1 MRLLVTALLLSVMA
15 PAFGQSF
22 YKCPSLTPGAPPVI
36 QQMPCS
42 PTGGGETITVKVIH
56 PAETGGIRISEMEFS
71 ILLNKKWDEEA
82 EKAWIESGRWPTH

>member
-1 MRLLVTALLLSVMA
+1 
-15 PAFGQSF
+15 
-22 YKCPSLTPGAPPVI
+22 
-36 QQMPCS
+36 MPCS

-82 EKAWIESGRWPTH
+82 EKAWIESGRWPTR